1 MRHPAF
7 WKQIYSSLPRK
18 INLTSV
24 TTLTQINIRM
34 RHPRSLRL
42 AGAFLFASF
51 AVLLA
56 YLFST
61 VNSQTRPRTI
71 NEDAKPNVS
80 TAPRNPN
87 DVVKVDVDLVTI
99 DALVLLKNTARIVG
113 DLKKDDFI
121 LSEDGAKQTI
131 THFSQDSLPLSVLL
145 LVDRGGCLDPFGTQ
159 VRMAALDAIAHLKA
173 TDEVALMTYHNNVEL
188 LQGFTRDRALIAHAL
203 NNVPPHNEEAQHCLN
218 KAFADA
224 ADYVQK
230 AGNPIGRRVIV
241 AITGVTRN
249 FDCADGPSGKF
260 AARAV
265 YESGAVVCGIIPK
278 TADQALENGIMIWAT
293 RMGRLGHAPY
303 LDIQTLA
310 NETGGELLQD
320 KPENLDV
327 TFQTL
332 MNHLRSRYSLAFVSS
347 NKKRD
352 GTTRKLK
359 VDVSPAAQK
368 PMGKLIVK
376 ARRSYV
382 APRS

>member
-1 MRHPAF
+1 MKHPTLL
-7 WKQIYSSLPRK
+7 KQVCSSLPRQAK
-18 INLTSV
+18 VVAVRIHRKLRAARPPSPGIV
-24 TTLTQINIRM
+24 GAM
-34 RHPRSLRL
+34 SL
-42 AGAFLFASF
+42 ALFT
-51 AVLLA
+51 VLLA
-56 YLFST
+56 YVLSP

-71 NEDAKPNVS
+71 SEDARQDAGRGARS
-80 TAPRNPN
+80 PN

-99 DALVLLKNTARIVG
+99 DALVLQKNTARIVG

-121 LSEDGAKQTI
+121 LSEDGTRQTI

-159 VRMAALDAIAHLKA
+159 VRTAALDAIAHLKA

-188 LQGFTRDRALIAHAL
+188 LQGFTRDRAAIADAL
-203 NNVPPHNEEAQHCLN
+203 NNVPPHDEQAEHCLN

-224 ADYVQK
+224 ADYIQK

-249 FDCADGPSGKF
+249 FDCPDGPSGNF

-303 LDIQTLA
+303 LDLQTLA